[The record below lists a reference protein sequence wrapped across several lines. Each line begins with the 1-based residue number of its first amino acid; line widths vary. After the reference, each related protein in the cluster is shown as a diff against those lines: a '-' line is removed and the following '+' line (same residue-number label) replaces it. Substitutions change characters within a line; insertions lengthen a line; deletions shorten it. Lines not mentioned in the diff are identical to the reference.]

1 MREIGYSTQFQRNY
15 KRGNKSSNNKDL
27 EKKLKLSLDLL
38 CADLPLTRKYKDCGL
53 KGECVRHCI
62 TPLHYA
68 IALRHCITPLHYAN

>member
-38 CADLPLTRKYKDCGL
+38 CTELGGAGKYKDHAL

-62 TPLHYA
+62 TP
-68 IALRHCITPLHYAN
+68 IR